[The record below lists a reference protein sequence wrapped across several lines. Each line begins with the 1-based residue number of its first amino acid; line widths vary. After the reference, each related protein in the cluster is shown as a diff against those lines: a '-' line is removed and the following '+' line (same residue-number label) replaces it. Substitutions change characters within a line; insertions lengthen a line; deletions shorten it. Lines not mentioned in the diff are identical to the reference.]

1 MQPATVIGH
10 ATATVRHP
18 SLAGRRLVV
27 VQPLDAHGGE
37 DGPPLIAVDELGS
50 GRGDTVILT
59 SDGTSVR
66 EMLGANNTPVR
77 WAVIGLADS
86 DIES

>member
-18 SLAGRRLVV
+18 TLAGRRLIV
-27 VQPLDAHGGE
+27 VQPVDTRGGE

-50 GRGDTVILT
+50 GHGDTVILT
-59 SDGTSVR
+59 SDGNSVR
-66 EMLGANNTPVR
+66 EMLGANDTPVR
-77 WAVIGLADS
+77 WMVIGLADS
-86 DIES
+86 GIGS

>member
-18 SLAGRRLVV
+18 SLGGRRLVV
-27 VQPLDAHGGE
+27 VQPLDARGGD

-59 SDGTSVR
+59 SDGTSIR
-66 EMLGANNTPVR
+66 EMLGTNDTPVR
-77 WAVIGLADS
+77 WAVLGLADG
-86 DIES
+86 DIGS